1 MLKCITQDNNVDFW
15 WSMLAIDI
23 SSNDAAAQL
32 LSEIVEMWVSIRG
45 FSLVMVGKIIRVQ
58 RNKVLRKA
66 RVFGRVCS
74 KK

>member
-45 FSLVMVGKIIRVQ
+45 FSLVSSWLEQYKIAQKQSV
-58 RNKVLRKA
+58 KKSKSLRK
-66 RVFGRVCS
+66 S
-74 KK
+74 LQ